1 LSLFASEPSR
11 ILKEPKWLMPLSD
24 PPGGKPVCR
33 DAYLKQMARYLADFF
48 TTCRARNLFIY
59 GPPGI
64 GKTICA
70 KHVLAEAAKHASE
83 TNIQAKTVYVNAGK
97 TRNPYYT
104 MTEIIKQLG
113 INVPEAGWQM
123 FRLKQTFE
131 HVLTENAVLIAIDE
145 VNSIILK
152 EKEPLVYYLS
162 RQPKTTLILISNNID
177 DITKLPERTLS
188 TLQPILIYTEPYT
201 ATEIQHILKQRAEH
215 AFKPN
220 TITDQMLTMI
230 ANTASQTGDTRF
242 SFQVLLTA
250 AQVAEKTGKQTI
262 EPCDV
267 ASALEQENA
276 FRKIKEYE
284 TLKHKLLKLKKEHE
298 KN

>member
-1 LSLFASEPSR
+1 
-11 ILKEPKWLMPLSD
+11 MPLSD
-24 PPGGKPVCR
+24 PPDGKPVCR
-33 DAYLKQMARYLADFF
+33 DTYLEHMARLLADFF
-48 TTCRARNLFIY
+48 TTGRARNLFIY
-59 GPPGI
+59 GSPGT

-70 KHVLAEAAKHASE
+70 KHVLAEAVKHASE
-83 TNIQAKTVYVNAGK
+83 KNIQAKTVYVNAGK

-145 VNSIILK
+145 VDSIILK

-162 RQPKTTLILISNNID
+162 RQPKTTLILISNNTD
-177 DITKLPERTLS
+177 DITRLPERTLS
-188 TLQPILIYTEPYT
+188 TLQPIFIYTEPYT
-201 ATEIQHILKQRAEH
+201 ATEIQHILKQRAEY
-215 AFKPN
+215 ALKPN
-220 TITDQMLTMI
+220 TITDQMLTTI
-230 ANTASQTGDTRF
+230 ANTASQTGDTRY
-242 SFQVLLTA
+242 SFQILLTA
-250 AQVAEKTGKQTI
+250 AQAAEKTGKQTI
-262 EPCDV
+262 EPDDI

>member
-1 LSLFASEPSR
+1 
-11 ILKEPKWLMPLSD
+11 M
-24 PPGGKPVCR
+24 
-33 DAYLKQMARYLADFF
+33 
-48 TTCRARNLFIY
+48 
-59 GPPGI
+59 
-64 GKTICA
+64 
-70 KHVLAEAAKHASE
+70 
-83 TNIQAKTVYVNAGK
+83 
-97 TRNPYYT
+97 
-104 MTEIIKQLG
+104 
-113 INVPEAGWQM
+113 
-123 FRLKQTFE
+123 
-131 HVLTENAVLIAIDE
+131 LTENAVLIAIDE
-145 VNSIILK
+145 VDSIILK

-201 ATEIQHILKQRAEH
+201 ATETQHILKQRAEH
-215 AFKPN
+215 TFKPN

-230 ANTASQTGDTRF
+230 ANTTSQTGDTRF

-262 EPCDV
+262 EPRDI

-284 TLKHKLLKLKKEHE
+284 TLKHKLLKLKEQHE